1 MLRDRLLVGVWIG
14 LVAAAAT
21 AGALVGFGA
30 ARGSPLLPINTVA
43 HIVLGSRAF
52 YITDF
57 HPLITTLGLLLHT
70 VSVVVWGVL
79 FAVAMARVY
88 GVRVW
93 IGAIVFAAAV
103 ALIDFV
109 LLPDRLSPGFENSLM
124 RVEVV
129 IVYLVLAVSLALG
142 LRVVR
147 AP

>member
-1 MLRDRLLVGVWIG
+1 MFRDRLRMGVWIG

-43 HIVLGSRAF
+43 HIALGSRAF
-52 YITDF
+52 YVTGF

-70 VSVVVWGVL
+70 MSVVIWSVL
-79 FAVAMARVY
+79 FAVAMARVD

-93 IGAIVFAAAV
+93 VGAIAFAAAIAAV
-103 ALIDFV
+103 DFA
-109 LLPDRLSPGFENSLM
+109 LLPDRFSPGFENSLM
-124 RVEVV
+124 RFEVV
-129 IVYLVLAVSLALG
+129 VVYLVLAVSLAIG